1 MSAPGTELAALWLH
15 KAQNDLVTGEQ
26 TLLLPDGPT
35 DTVCFHAQQAAEKA
49 LKALLTA
56 HESTAPRGHDL
67 LRLLDLATEHLP
79 ELAGFRAPLAQ
90 MTAYAIEVRY
100 PGGLDRAVTGRGRRG
115 PGRRPRGGPCG
126 AGGARA
132 PWASRNNAGS
142 TRTTLRAVKHTGTG
156 AGPTLDSTGI
166 ATSDFTS
173 SRRPEPADP
182 APSEGSSRD
191 RLPDP

>member
-90 MTAYAIEVRY
+90 MTAYAVEVRY
-100 PGGLDRAVTGRGRRG
+100 PGDWIEPSREEAAAALGDAREVVRAVREGLGLLG
-115 PGRRPRGGPCG
+115 PPG
-126 AGGARA
+126 
-132 PWASRNNAGS
+132 
-142 TRTTLRAVKHTGTG
+142 TT
-156 AGPTLDSTGI
+156 
-166 ATSDFTS
+166 
-173 SRRPEPADP
+173 P
-182 APSEGSSRD
+182 APPAPRSGR
-191 RLPDP
+191 